1 MSWRRKIT
9 SVPTSFASAVILA
22 DKEGKEP
29 VFTGVGKVLSQPGA
43 DIRLFGKPTTRPYRR
58 MGVVL
63 TYGKTTSD
71 TQALRQ
77 KAIELAK
84 QVKVTPTA

>member
-1 MSWRRKIT
+1 M
-9 SVPTSFASAVILA
+9 ILA
-22 DKEGKEP
+22 DAAGKEP
-29 VFTGVGKVLSQPGA
+29 VFTGVEKVLSQPGT

-63 TYGKTTSD
+63 TYGQSGTD
-71 TQALRQ
+71 VNVLRQ

-84 QVKVTPTA
+84 EVRVTPTA